1 MHTIVQLCAT
11 TSGDR
16 DATTQKIRDGLS
28 EAGAWL
34 TDVHF
39 FSGVQTVFV
48 LELSPDRVRYL
59 ESVLRAAGLR
69 LDDASLEA
77 LENAVQTTGDV
88 HATLAV
94 VFAHGDPDLRH
105 DVPAIPG

>member
-69 LDDASLEA
+69 LD
-77 LENAVQTTGDV
+77 V

-94 VFAHGDPDLRH
+94 VLAHGDPDLRH